1 MLQNFSSEIISKMDA
16 KLIEMERVHQ
26 QVQSSSRNDDE
37 ISPIVRQNSN
47 NSDDNDKVSAKRLN
61 VSQQEVSF
69 CEMKEDSEDEDDY
82 ERQRRLR
89 EEQIEKDHQVFA
101 NKIQIDSVVC
111 LKHYVFTEKEGWR

>member
-26 QVQSSSRNDDE
+26 QFQSSSRNDDE

-69 CEMKEDSEDEDDY
+69 CVMKEDSEDEDDY

-101 NKIQIDSVVC
+101 NKIQIDFAVC
-111 LKHYVFTEKEGWR
+111 FKYYFT